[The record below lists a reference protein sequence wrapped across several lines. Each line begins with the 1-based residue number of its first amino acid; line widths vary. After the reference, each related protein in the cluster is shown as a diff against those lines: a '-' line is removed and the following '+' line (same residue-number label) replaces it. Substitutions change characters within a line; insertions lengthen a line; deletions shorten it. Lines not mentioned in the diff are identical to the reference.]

1 MMDPTEANDA
11 IDPSEASDPIEPTD
25 RAEPMQPIDS
35 TDPVDPMDS
44 TDPFELI
51 DRIERAEP
59 FFWVDARASVEV
71 MSAWCTSNP
80 RRVALCEAIRVRSW
94 L

>member
-11 IDPSEASDPIEPTD
+11 IDPSEAS
-25 RAEPMQPIDS
+25 
-35 TDPVDPMDS
+35 DPVDPMDS